1 MAAVA
6 HGELERLAELYQRYR
21 NPLFGYL
28 YRQVKG
34 DRSLAEDV
42 LQDTFERIIKYRAS
56 YRPNSSFRAWVYTL
70 ARNACNDRLRK
81 ANRLPC
87 DSDIS
92 PKDLP
97 LTTPSILQ
105 DLLQKEEIQ
114 RVKKALNNLPD
125 KYREV
130 IDLAWKRKMKYA
142 EIGELL
148 SLSEANV
155 KVRVHRAIK
164 HLKANYQKIPE
175 EMQVVTEAIL
185 IDYLQAEL
193 CDADRQTVEAR
204 LAIDPLLQAQ
214 LDELKAL
221 QELVVELSEL
231 QPSTAMDQRFA
242 SLLATAK
249 SELVE
254 PIPQAKVRRIRPW
267 RIAAAAAVLL
277 LVFAAG
283 WYFGSGAEDRQSQVL
298 AANRA
303 LMLELMKDERTSA
316 RVRATSLTLDLEE
329 GDPEIIANLAYLLCN
344 DENTNVRLAALAAI
358 KRFSQYPIAREEL
371 LNALNQNPPEV
382 VRLQLIETLVHLEE
396 KRVLPLLED
405 LIENDSVPQHLRDA
419 ARMGTFKLI

>member
-1 MAAVA
+1 SILVFLNFKVALLLPLSAILDKFSTVFVTFQHARSNPSRNHTRTKPPLLTSDEALMAAVA

-21 NPLFGYL
+21 SPLFGYL

-56 YRPNSSFRAWVYTL
+56 YRPNSSFRAWIYTL

-175 EMQVVTEAIL
+175 
-185 IDYLQAEL
+185 
-193 CDADRQTVEAR
+193 
-204 LAIDPLLQAQ
+204 
-214 LDELKAL
+214 
-221 QELVVELSEL
+221 
-231 QPSTAMDQRFA
+231 
-242 SLLATAK
+242 
-249 SELVE
+249 
-254 PIPQAKVRRIRPW
+254 
-267 RIAAAAAVLL
+267 
-277 LVFAAG
+277 
-283 WYFGSGAEDRQSQVL
+283 
-298 AANRA
+298 
-303 LMLELMKDERTSA
+303 
-316 RVRATSLTLDLEE
+316 
-329 GDPEIIANLAYLLCN
+329 
-344 DENTNVRLAALAAI
+344 
-358 KRFSQYPIAREEL
+358 
-371 LNALNQNPPEV
+371 
-382 VRLQLIETLVHLEE
+382 
-396 KRVLPLLED
+396 
-405 LIENDSVPQHLRDA
+405 
-419 ARMGTFKLI
+419 